1 MTATLVMVF
10 APVAGLGVPC
20 CCRCPWRPQCLSPLG
35 HRSLQSN
42 LVFTPFQS
50 VPLLPRPKTQ
60 DAPLSLEAGGY
71 GQTRVTCF
79 VARRLKVVAVDGLLW
94 ISWCVL
100 GGADFFVFFFR
111 THTARCKYEPALP
124 RLPPY
129 LEEGLRCWSGF
140 VRYSGLIGNIYS
152 YLHV

>member
-1 MTATLVMVF
+1 MMTATLVMVF

-79 VARRLKVVAVDGLLW
+79 VARRLKVVAVAGLLW

-100 GGADFFVFFFR
+100 GSAAFFLRYLFLILFFFER
-111 THTARCKYEPALP
+111 ARSAAAI
-124 RLPPY
+124 RPPCLIY
-129 LEEGLRCWSGF
+129 LFTSIIACPLRQLQQAIET
-140 VRYSGLIGNIYS
+140 V
-152 YLHV
+152 

>member
-1 MTATLVMVF
+1 MCNIRRFYWLRELYKPDFHKLVIYGSGRVWANACDVF
-10 APVAGLGVPC
+10 RRAPS
-20 CCRCPWRPQCLSPLG
+20 Q
-35 HRSLQSN
+35 
-42 LVFTPFQS
+42 
-50 VPLLPRPKTQ
+50 
-60 DAPLSLEAGGY
+60 GGR
-71 GQTRVTCF
+71 GRW
-79 VARRLKVVAVDGLLW
+79 AAVDFVVCFGW
-94 ISWCVL
+94 
-100 GGADFFVFFFR
+100 GRFFRFFFFR

>member
-100 GGADFFVFFFR
+100 GGADFSVFFSFTFFFFFER
-111 THTARCKYEPALP
+111 TRPAASKYEAALSH
-124 RLPPY
+124 LPLY
-129 LEEGLRCWSGF
+129 
-140 VRYSGLIGNIYS
+140 Y
-152 YLHV
+152 